1 MWFVVMQ
8 VLGNSRIGRRIVL
21 LVLISVTLSIVT
33 LTAGVMWFQL
43 RDSVEDRKSSIE
55 ATAFVL
61 ASAIAEPVA
70 AGNQRDAV
78 NALRAI
84 KRIPDVQLVVAL
96 NANGRQVASLG
107 AASMLSADIVDA
119 NSGQFAL
126 LTRGWLPVTTDI
138 VSSGKLVGRLIIVAD
153 VSDLRAQVART
164 LMLTLLFAVLAGG
177 LGLAAALR
185 LQRRITAP
193 IASLIRAMTHIREA
207 RDYSTK
213 VTHNADDETGLLVE
227 AFNGMMTEIGYRD
240 ESLKRLAYFDPL
252 TGIAN
257 RQEFQRRLSAV
268 LEASLSEGSGAALF
282 LIDLDDF
289 KSVNDTF
296 GHSAG
301 DGLLMDVAAKFQGNC
316 EAGTLLARLGG
327 DEFAVIVEG
336 VASVEAAQ
344 DAIAPLLAVLLK
356 PVDIAGRQI
365 AIGASAGVAFI
376 PADGTSTV
384 DLLRRADLALYSA
397 KRNGRGS
404 VHFYHP
410 GLDEEMQLQALLA
423 QDLRQALPGNQFEA
437 YFQPQVD
444 LRLQRVVGFETL
456 LRWRH
461 PKLGLVPPSKFI
473 PIAESNGLIIDIG
486 RWVIAESCRQGKEWL
501 DQGHAF
507 AHVSVNVSVAQMR
520 EAGFAQGI
528 ADALAESGLPPQ
540 HLCLELTESVFAG
553 QPGLRVHAVLIA
565 LKALGVTL
573 AIDDFGTGYS
583 SLAYLLGL
591 PFDTLKIDRAFVS
604 GIASDESRRRLLR
617 GIIELAHALGLS
629 TVAEGAETHAEIDV
643 LRAFGVDQVQ
653 GFIFGRPLPAK
664 EAMEA
669 ALAAKAPP
677 AESEG
682 KTAA

>member
-1 MWFVVMQ
+1 MK
-8 VLGNSRIGRRIVL
+8 VLGDSRIGRRIVL

-33 LTAGVMWFQL
+33 LTACVMWFQL
-43 RDSVEDRKSSIE
+43 RDSVNDRKAGIE

-84 KRIPDVQLVVAL
+84 KRISDVQLVVAL
-96 NANGRQVASLG
+96 DAQGRQIASLG

-119 NSGQFAL
+119 SSGQFAL

-138 VSSGKLVGRLIIVAD
+138 MSSGKLVGRLIIVAD
-153 VSDLRAQVART
+153 VSDLRTQVART
-164 LMLTLLFAVLAGG
+164 LLLTLLFAFLAGG

-193 IASLIRAMTHIREA
+193 IASLISAMTHIREA

-213 VTHNADDETGLLVE
+213 VSHDADDETGVLVD
-227 AFNGMMTEIGYRD
+227 AFNGMMTEIDYRD

-268 LEASLSEGSGAALF
+268 LEASLSEGCGAALF

-301 DGLLMDVAAKFQGNC
+301 DGLLMDVAAKFHANC
-316 EAGTLLARLGG
+316 GDKTLLARLGG
-327 DEFAVIVEG
+327 DEFALIVEG
-336 VASVEAAQ
+336 VATVEAAQ
-344 DAIAPLLAVLLK
+344 DAIAPLLAVLLR

-376 PADGTSTV
+376 PGDGTSTV

-397 KRNGRGS
+397 KRHGRGS
-404 VHFYHP
+404 VHFYHAS
-410 GLDEEMQLQALLA
+410 LDEEMQSQALLA
-423 QDLRQALPGNQFEA
+423 QDLRTALAGGQFEVL
-437 YFQPQVD
+437 FQPQVD
-444 LRLQRVVGFETL
+444 LGSGRVVGFESL

-461 PKLGLVPPSKFI
+461 PTLGYVPPVKFI
-473 PIAESNGLIIDIG
+473 PIAESNGFIADIG
-486 RWVIAESCRQGKEWL
+486 RWVIRESCKQAKEWL
-501 DQGHAF
+501 DEGRDF
-507 AHVSVNVSVAQMR
+507 ARVSVNVSVAEMR
-520 EAGFAQGI
+520 DAGFAQGI
-528 ADALAESGLPPQ
+528 ADALAETGLPAQ
-540 HLCLELTESVFAG
+540 HLCLELTESLFAG
-553 QPGLRVHAVLIA
+553 QSGRRVQDVLAA

-591 PFDTLKIDRAFVS
+591 PFDTLKIDRAFVR
-604 GIASDESRRRLLR
+604 GIAAEDGRRRLLR
-617 GIIELAHALGLS
+617 GIIELAHALGLA
-629 TVAEGAETHAEIDV
+629 TVAEGAETQGEIDV

-664 EAMEA
+664 EAAAA
-669 ALAAKAPP
+669 ALVSFRP
-677 AESEG
+677 EG